1 MTQLEET
8 IRTTRD
14 MAAEASEARTI
25 KALSRYR
32 YALQIR
38 YEGGDWITIS
48 KPPHVALFAGMLGML
63 EDSRLKCGKRIL
75 DRNTII
81 HEVAA

>member
-1 MTQLEET
+1 MTQLAET

-14 MAAEASEARTI
+14 MAAEASEARTLR
-25 KALSRYR
+25 ALSRYR

-48 KPPHVALFAGMLGML
+48 KSPNVALFAGMLDML
-63 EDSRLKCGKRIL
+63 EDSRLRCDKRIL